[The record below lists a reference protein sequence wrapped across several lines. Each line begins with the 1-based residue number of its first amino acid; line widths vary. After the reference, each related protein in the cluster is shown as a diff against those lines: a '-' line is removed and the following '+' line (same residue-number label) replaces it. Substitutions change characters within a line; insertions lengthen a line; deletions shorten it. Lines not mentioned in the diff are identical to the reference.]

1 MPPQAASAAA
11 VAEFAAD
18 VHAGLT
24 RAGQKELPSKY
35 LYDELGSALFE
46 VVTLLPEYGLTRA
59 DERLLERHAAEM
71 AARTP
76 LPVVVTELGS
86 GSGKKS
92 RWILEELARRQ
103 SVTYYPVD
111 ISRTS
116 LDLCERELGAVD
128 GVGVVGLERP
138 YLEGLR
144 EAAARR
150 PPGAHLLVL
159 FLGSTLGN
167 FERPA
172 AEEFLRAVRQ
182 RLLPGDSLLLSTDL
196 EKSVPRLLAAY
207 DDSLGVT
214 AAFNLNLLARINREL
229 EADFVLSQFRHLARY
244 NWKERRI
251 EMHLRSVI
259 DQTVTIRKANLTVP
273 FRQDET
279 IWTECSHKFASTEV
293 VQLAGC
299 AGFRCEGQWVDE
311 DWPFAQSL
319 LIAR

>member
-1 MPPQAASAAA
+1 MPPQAARTDA

-18 VHAGLT
+18 VRAGLT
-24 RAGQKELPSKY
+24 RADQKELPSKY
-35 LYDELGSALFE
+35 FYDEIGSALFE
-46 VVTLLPEYGLTRA
+46 VITLLPEYGLTRA
-59 DERLLERHAAEM
+59 DEHLLERHAAEM

-92 RWILEELARRQ
+92 RRILEELARHQ
-103 SVTYYPVD
+103 SLTYYPID
-111 ISRTS
+111 ISRAS

-128 GVGVVGLERP
+128 GVGVVGLEKT

-150 PPGAHLLVL
+150 PQGAHLMVL

-182 RLLPGDSLLLSTDL
+182 RLLPGDSLLLSADL

-229 EADFVLSQFRHLARY
+229 EADFALSQFRHVARY

-251 EMHLRSVI
+251 EMHLRAVI
-259 DQTVTIRKANLTVP
+259 DHTVTIPRANLTVP

-279 IWTECSHKFASTEV
+279 IWTECSHKFTPTEV
-293 VQLAGC
+293 VQLAGR

-311 DWPFAQSL
+311 EWPFAQSL